1 MKYVY
6 ILQSFE
12 DGERYY
18 TGQTDDLKERLKQH
32 NEGSV
37 SHTKKY
43 KPWQL
48 KTYLGF
54 ADEKQA
60 IAFEKYLKSPSG
72 RAFAK
77 KRL

>member
-18 TGQTDDLKERLKQH
+18 VGLTDDLKERLKQH

-37 SHTKKY
+37 THTKKY
-43 KPWQL
+43 KPW
-48 KTYLGF
+48 
-54 ADEKQA
+54 
-60 IAFEKYLKSPSG
+60 
-72 RAFAK
+72 
-77 KRL
+77 